1 MRWDICRVIESDC
14 KDILT
19 GQYVYIPN
27 GLAEKAK
34 DIYDWKRTSIED
46 KSGET
51 YSFWMLGVKDRK
63 YPCLWTDNIGVGND
77 ADEAREWDNRRRYYV
92 VTGEYDEKADVFRL
106 KIKDNNGVDALIV
119 LQIIKEKSFCLYH
132 GEDALNLYRLYSKL
146 SKDLLSGSLY
156 DLNKE

>member
-1 MRWDICRVIESDC
+1 MRWDICRVDESDFSG
-14 KDILT
+14 ILP

-51 YSFWMLGVKDRK
+51 YSFWMLGVKERK
-63 YPCLWTDNIGVGND
+63 YPCLWTEDIGVGNNP
-77 ADEAREWDNRRRYYV
+77 AEAQKWSNRIRLYV
-92 VTGEYDEKADVFRL
+92 TSGEYDEKSDVFRL
-106 KIKDNNGVDALIV
+106 NIKDNNGVEALIV
-119 LQIIKEKSFCLYH
+119 LKIIKEESFCLYH
-132 GEDALNLYRLYSKL
+132 GEDALILYRLYSKL